1 MANNAVSSNAHT
13 LPGDTWLLNWGRFL
27 LGSALVLGLLM
38 TVYLTA
44 LAPDLL
50 PALPVVLGAGLVGW
64 WLFTQ
69 PLANLAVVLCSFIVI
84 AHHEEGIQITEVLYA
99 MYFLGFLGH
108 WFLVHLILGKEHV
121 IRNREEQMLVLFLV
135 LITLS
140 FPVTILFGGS
150 LRGILSEWMG
160 WALFGFYFPIR
171 DAMERYRHGLK
182 VVVGAIAF
190 VGLFIFFRNLL
201 NFQEIVLNAT
211 QAWQVTR
218 GRAVT
223 NTALIVVP
231 SFFALLYFLYAETWK
246 YRILW
251 AASFVFFFVGLLLTQ
266 SRGYWVAFAFGAGIL
281 FLLVPGKY
289 RTRLLVSGLVAG
301 LGALAIGFL
310 LFADVLTLIL
320 GGMLDRLLSIG
331 GAASNDISLVNR
343 WLESAAVWEHVKAN
357 PILGHGMSTPFRFY
371 DITWEYSMN
380 RAFIH
385 NGYLSLLFKF
395 GIWGTVLMLG
405 FLVALGIR
413 GFQTFRMLDAPLPI
427 RLSALAVVG
436 CLATFSLTAITSNPF
451 YLNDTLF
458 ILAVISG
465 VAGGCHA
472 VARKS

>member
-1 MANNAVSSNAHT
+1 MARSDAPSHARA
-13 LPGDTWLLNWGRFL
+13 LPGDTWLLNWGRFV
-27 LGSALVLGLLM
+27 LGSALSLGLLV
-38 TVYLTA
+38 TVYVTA
-44 LAPDLL
+44 LAPDLAPFIPIL
-50 PALPVVLGAGLVGW
+50 LLAGISGW
-64 WLFTQ
+64 WLFQ
-69 PLANLAVVLCSFIVI
+69 HPLANLFVVLCSFIVI
-84 AHHEEGIQITEVLYA
+84 AHHEDGIQATEVLYA

-108 WFLVHLILGKEHV
+108 WFLVHLLLGKEHV

-140 FPVTILFGGS
+140 FPVTIVFGGP
-150 LRGILSEWMG
+150 LKGILSEWMG

-171 DAMERYRHGLK
+171 DAIERYRHGLK

-190 VGLFIFFRNLL
+190 VGLFIFVRNLL
-201 NFQEIVLNAT
+201 NFQEIILNAT

-223 NTALIVVP
+223 NTAMILVP
-231 SFFALLYFLYAETWK
+231 AFFALMYFLYAESWK
-246 YRILW
+246 SRILW
-251 AASFVFFFVGLLLTQ
+251 AGSFVFFFAGLLLTQ

-281 FLLVPGKY
+281 FLMVPGKY
-289 RTRLLVSGLVAG
+289 KTRLLVSGLIAAS
-301 LGALAIGFL
+301 GALAIGFV
-310 LFADVLTLIL
+310 LFADVLSLIL

-331 GAASNDISLVNR
+331 SAASSDISLVNR
-343 WLESAAVWEHVKAN
+343 WLESDAVWQQIKAN

-380 RAFIH
+380 RAFMH

-395 GIWGTVLMLG
+395 GIWGTALMLG
-405 FLVALGIR
+405 FLVTLGVR
-413 GFQTFRMLDAPLPI
+413 GYRAFRTESAPLSC

-436 CLATFSLTAITSNPF
+436 CLASFSVSAITSNPF

-465 VAGGCHA
+465 VAGGCHV
-472 VARKS
+472 VARSS